1 VLAVLRSRILVLLV
15 NTKKMQFETS
25 ARAAPAYDPD
35 SSDAESPTLSER
47 SRQLALRLADME
59 PVEVA
64 PLQRPKPNLRD
75 IQAHIAY
82 LSAQLETLRGQLR
95 DHPTDRL
102 ALLLREM
109 IEEREMSL
117 DRWIAQEERWD
128 QRVATIENAISE
140 RDAYRKREA
149 DLIRERD
156 EARREAAAAETRLA
170 QARHAAE
177 DAQRAAA
184 ALARKADLATAEQ
197 LRLRH
202 ERDIDTNTWMTEKRQ
217 LATQVERLKVRG
229 WLAKF
234 VGG

>member
-1 VLAVLRSRILVLLV
+1 
-15 NTKKMQFETS
+15 MPFETS
-25 ARAAPAYDPD
+25 ARDATAYHPDSTETETAPA
-35 SSDAESPTLSER
+35 SGR
-47 SRQLALRLADME
+47 SHQLALRLADIE
-59 PVEVA
+59 PAEVA
-64 PLQRPKPNLRD
+64 PLQRSKPSLRD

-82 LSAQLETLRGQLR
+82 LSAQLGTLRGQLQ

-102 ALLLREM
+102 AMLLREM

-128 QRVATIENAISE
+128 QRVASIENAISE
-140 RDAYRKREA
+140 RDAYRQREA

-156 EARREAAAAETRLA
+156 EARRDAAAAETRLA

-202 ERDIDTNTWMTEKRQ
+202 ERDIDTNNFMTEKRQ

-229 WLAKF
+229 WLSKF

>member
-1 VLAVLRSRILVLLV
+1 
-15 NTKKMQFETS
+15 MPFETS
-25 ARAAPAYDPD
+25 ARAETAYRTD
-35 SSDAESPTLSER
+35 SSDADLPTASER
-47 SRQLALRLADME
+47 SQQLALRLADVE
-59 PVEVA
+59 PIEVV
-64 PLQRPKPNLRD
+64 PLQRAKPNLRD

-102 ALLLREM
+102 AMLLREM
-109 IEEREMSL
+109 IEEREQSL

-156 EARREAAAAETRLA
+156 EARRTAAAAETRLA
-170 QARHAAE
+170 QARQAAE
-177 DAQRAAA
+177 EAQRAAA
-184 ALARKADLATAEQ
+184 ALARKADLAQAEQ

-202 ERDIDTNTWMTEKRQ
+202 ERDIDSTTWMTEKRQ
-217 LATQVERLKVRG
+217 LASQVERLKVRG
-229 WLAKF
+229 GLAKF
-234 VGG
+234 VGS